1 MKRVITFAVCLFV
14 AVGTLPAALAFVRE
28 VLSAS
33 PLVCDLRGVP
43 TEVWAQCLAF
53 VRLATWGVE

>member
-1 MKRVITFAVCLFV
+1 MKRLLALAVCLF
-14 AVGTLPAALAFVRE
+14 ALVGTLPAALAFVRM

-43 TEVWAQCLAF
+43 TEVWASCLEF
-53 VRLATWGVE
+53 VRMATWGVE

>member
-1 MKRVITFAVCLFV
+1 MKRLLRFAVCLFV

-28 VLSAS
+28 VVSAR
-33 PLVCDLRGVP
+33 PLVCDVYGMPSSV
-43 TEVWAQCLAF
+43 VGQCLTW